1 MIYVST
7 VSFLLGVVFE
17 KYFSFGL
24 YGAALAALLC
34 ITSSVLLYRSGET
47 FKSKRIIFI
56 SIFFIIG
63 VLRVFLSDNT
73 QDSVLQAHVG
83 QTFKFQGVIVSEPDQ
98 RDTSVRYTMEPSLP
112 QSKSLVLLIAN
123 PFPRFKY
130 LDRIE
135 VEGKLALP
143 KNFESE
149 NGVEFDYVNYLGKEN
164 IRYEIFRP
172 KITFI
177 ESQRSLKGSLF
188 DLKNKFIDSIGKF
201 VPDPDSS
208 LIAGVLFGSK
218 QSLGDVLLDRFK
230 QAGIIHIVVLSG
242 YNITIV
248 ASAFLYAA
256 NYFGKK
262 RQGLFGAMIA
272 ILLFGLMVGLGA
284 TVLRAMLMSLLAI
297 LARYLGRPFDA
308 LRALFIAA
316 FVMIFWNPDLLLYD
330 PSFQLSFMATFG
342 LITLTP
348 FFYTRLGLITPK
360 YGLRETVASTLAV
373 QIFLLPLLIYMS
385 GFISLVS
392 FIVNILVP
400 PLVPV
405 VMLGGFIT
413 GLLGLL
419 PSHFGLIAWP
429 FALVTFICARA
440 MILLAEFA
448 SSLPFATVSLSKFP
462 LWLVF
467 VFYVVGFALYLNI
480 NKKDK
485 PALP

>member
-1 MIYVST
+1 
-7 VSFLLGVVFE
+7 
-17 KYFSFGL
+17 
-24 YGAALAALLC
+24 
-34 ITSSVLLYRSGET
+34 
-47 FKSKRIIFI
+47 
-56 SIFFIIG
+56 
-63 VLRVFLSDNT
+63 
-73 QDSVLQAHVG
+73 
-83 QTFKFQGVIVSEPDQ
+83 
-98 RDTSVRYTMEPSLP
+98 
-112 QSKSLVLLIAN
+112 
-123 PFPRFKY
+123 
-130 LDRIE
+130 
-135 VEGKLALP
+135 
-143 KNFESE
+143 
-149 NGVEFDYVNYLGKEN
+149 
-164 IRYEIFRP
+164 
-172 KITFI
+172 
-177 ESQRSLKGSLF
+177 
-188 DLKNKFIDSIGKF
+188 
-201 VPDPDSS
+201 
-208 LIAGVLFGSK
+208 
-218 QSLGDVLLDRFK
+218 
-230 QAGIIHIVVLSG
+230 
-242 YNITIV
+242 
-248 ASAFLYAA
+248 
-256 NYFGKK
+256 
-262 RQGLFGAMIA
+262 
-272 ILLFGLMVGLGA
+272 
-284 TVLRAMLMSLLAI
+284 
-297 LARYLGRPFDA
+297 
-308 LRALFIAA
+308 
-316 FVMIFWNPDLLLYD
+316 
-330 PSFQLSFMATFG
+330 MATFG

>member
-1 MIYVST
+1 
-7 VSFLLGVVFE
+7 
-17 KYFSFGL
+17 
-24 YGAALAALLC
+24 
-34 ITSSVLLYRSGET
+34 
-47 FKSKRIIFI
+47 
-56 SIFFIIG
+56 
-63 VLRVFLSDNT
+63 
-73 QDSVLQAHVG
+73 
-83 QTFKFQGVIVSEPDQ
+83 
-98 RDTSVRYTMEPSLP
+98 
-112 QSKSLVLLIAN
+112 
-123 PFPRFKY
+123 
-130 LDRIE
+130 

-230 QAGIIHIVVLSG
+230 KAGIIHIVVLSG

-262 RQGLFGAMIA
+262 RQGLFGAVIA

-316 FVMIFWNPDLLLYD
+316 FAMILWNPDLLLYD

-348 FFYTRLGLITPK
+348 FFYTRLGFVTSK
-360 YGLRETVASTLAV
+360 YGLQETVASTLAV
-373 QIFLLPLLIYMS
+373 QVFLLPILIYMS
-385 GFISLVS
+385 GFVSLVS
-392 FIVNILVP
+392 FIVNILIP
-400 PLVPV
+400 PLVPAI
-405 VMLGGFIT
+405 MLGGFIT

-419 PSHFGLIAWP
+419 PSYFGLIAWP

-448 SSLPFATVSLSKFP
+448 SSLPLATVSISSFP

-467 VFYVVGFALYLNI
+467 VLYVVGFALYRKL